1 MSRNLESKY
10 FPKFWLPLGTY
21 FLFQNDLKFVKTS
34 LLGDITFKVST
45 DAEVYTKQ
53 EGTYQC
59 VGGAQGS
66 RFRVASEEADLS
78 IAKLED
84 FTGGPFKNDL
94 IEVYEG
100 NDIGKV
106 IC

>member
-1 MSRNLESKY
+1 M
-10 FPKFWLPLGTY
+10 
-21 FLFQNDLKFVKTS
+21 
-34 LLGDITFKVST
+34 
-45 DAEVYTKQ
+45 
-53 EGTYQC
+53 
-59 VGGAQGS
+59 GGAQGS

-100 NDIGKV
+100 NDIGKA